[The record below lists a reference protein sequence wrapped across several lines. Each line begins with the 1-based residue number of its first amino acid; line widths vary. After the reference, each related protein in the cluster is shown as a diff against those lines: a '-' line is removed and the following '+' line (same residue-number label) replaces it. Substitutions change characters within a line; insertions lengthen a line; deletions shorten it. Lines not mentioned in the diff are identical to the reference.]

1 MYYIT
6 LKNHTRLSYTAY
18 FSVEAN
24 STAIAVRIVS
34 AYILGC
40 WDRASTVYKIT
51 EIHSHP
57 QRKIEYRKL

>member
-6 LKNHTRLSYTAY
+6 LEGRVGLSHTAY
-18 FSVEAN
+18 FSVEAD
-24 STAIAVRIVS
+24 SAAIAVHIVS

-40 WDRASTVYKIT
+40 WDRASTVYEIT
-51 EIHSHP
+51 EIRSRP